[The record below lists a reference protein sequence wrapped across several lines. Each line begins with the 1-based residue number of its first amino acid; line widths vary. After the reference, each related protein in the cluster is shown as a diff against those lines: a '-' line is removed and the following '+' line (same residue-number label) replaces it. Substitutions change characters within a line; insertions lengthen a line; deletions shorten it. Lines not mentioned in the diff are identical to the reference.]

1 MKKLCP
7 IGDFIPA
14 HIYSPAQTEHKKD
27 SVISSLLGKT
37 LTLPSIYKSIYKFA
51 NSFTNEPR
59 KTNVCFTAFCFLYSL
74 FIFAGDTDILQ
85 ILRSFR
91 SDGSAACGN
100 APSGTDLYDIV
111 NLPLG

>member
-1 MKKLCP
+1 M
-7 IGDFIPA
+7 
-14 HIYSPAQTEHKKD
+14 
-27 SVISSLLGKT
+27 SVLQPFVFSIAYLFSLG
-37 LTLPSIYKSIYKFA
+37 
-51 NSFTNEPR
+51 N
-59 KTNVCFTAFCFLYSL
+59 
-74 FIFAGDTDILQ
+74 TDILQ